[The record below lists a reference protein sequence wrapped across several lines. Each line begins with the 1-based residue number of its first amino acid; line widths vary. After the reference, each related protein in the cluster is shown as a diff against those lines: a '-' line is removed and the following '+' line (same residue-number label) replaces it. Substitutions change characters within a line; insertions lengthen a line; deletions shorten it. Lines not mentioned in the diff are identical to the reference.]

1 MVIGNLI
8 SVEGDNPAL
17 DSYSHIGKAL
27 ILAYYVNKQ
36 KYRLY
41 AFSTSL
47 KLFTINN
54 LCKL

>member
-27 ILAYYVNKQ
+27 ILAYYVNK
-36 KYRLY
+36 
-41 AFSTSL
+41 
-47 KLFTINN
+47 
-54 LCKL
+54 